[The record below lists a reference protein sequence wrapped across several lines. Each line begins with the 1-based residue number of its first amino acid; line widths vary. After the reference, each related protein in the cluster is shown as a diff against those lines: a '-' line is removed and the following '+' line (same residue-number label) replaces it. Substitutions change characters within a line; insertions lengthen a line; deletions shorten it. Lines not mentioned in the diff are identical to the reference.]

1 MDHLFIV
8 RIWSEPRDG
17 EPHFRGSVEH
27 VGSRLRRHF
36 ADPAGLVE
44 YLEGRVGEA
53 ALEIVPVSERAQG
66 TSSSELPA

>member
-36 ADPAGLVE
+36 ADPTGLVD
-44 YLEGRVGEA
+44 YLDARVDEA
-53 ALEIVPVSERAQG
+53 AREIEPVSEAAVPR
-66 TSSSELPA
+66 SRELPA